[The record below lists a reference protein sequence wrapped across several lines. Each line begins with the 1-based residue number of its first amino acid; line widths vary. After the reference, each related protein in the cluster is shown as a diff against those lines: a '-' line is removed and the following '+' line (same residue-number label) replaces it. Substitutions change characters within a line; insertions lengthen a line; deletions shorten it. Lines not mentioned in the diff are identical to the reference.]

1 MAQFDVHANQGR
13 HRAAIPFV
21 VILQSSRFDASRR
34 RVVAPRRD
42 AVAFGSAVRDSSA
55 AVMLSGRRT
64 VPDPLQIQAIPREA
78 PGERVA
84 SLADGAN
91 AGLVRR
97 ALDAL
102 FSRAVG

>member
-21 VILQSSRFDASRR
+21 VILQPARFDASRR

-42 AVAFGSAVRDSSA
+42 AAAFGSAVSDTTA
-55 AVMLSGRRT
+55 AVMTRGRRT
-64 VPDPLQIQAIPREA
+64 VLDPLQTQAIPREA
-78 PGERVA
+78 PGGRVA

-97 ALDAL
+97 ALSEL
-102 FSRAVG
+102 FSRAFG